1 MDKKK
6 LALATVLSVTTALNA
21 VPSVTFANTEE
32 VDKQEEIV
40 NEPVLDDEV
49 ETTQEAQNEG
59 ADSSEIVQEQEPIV
73 SLSQAPV
80 TEFVAQ
86 IGDAQYATL
95 QEALDAAKDG
105 DTVTLLSDIE
115 EGTTWNEDSRYSY
128 GIQKKSFTM
137 DGNNHTIHL
146 DGGSRGIFVKGGD
159 TNAENKA
166 ITFRHLTITNSK
178 GEGRCIDTRGGYFSL
193 TLDHVNL
200 DTTKGGGN
208 TQALTIGGDH
218 SDGQKNNVSIVNST
232 LQANDAGY
240 AYIGFNPVKMTIDH
254 SSLNGY
260 ASLYFKGKDGSAGS
274 AGSVVNVINGS
285 EISSVNP
292 HEKAENDF
300 GTIVFADQEITLN
313 ISDSRINTG
322 SSNKSRQNAFL
333 FTETA
338 GGADEISENCKVD
351 VSGSSS
357 AFVTGTNSAIQKGAG
372 RNNNSIQIQSGT
384 YNSVDVLDFLTPGA
398 NVTIQLNDDVTK
410 SITISKDANVTL
422 DLNGHTITNTKGQ
435 HTILNQ
441 GNLTIIGEG
450 IVDNTSHSRGALVN
464 VDGTGA
470 KAMIK
475 GGEFTRSKEA
485 GISGSAEGNSWYVI
499 SNGKSCEMVI
509 ENANVHSTGS
519 YSSLVRNYGDM
530 TIKGGTFKN
539 GFITIKSEEGTKLVV
554 EGGAFSSEKEKAF
567 QVYGDTT
574 INNGEI
580 HGNVEICNYDKYP
593 SNATVNGGIIQGNV
607 IVWDDK
613 NASESIQ
620 ANIQGGT
627 ITGDLMVWDHDGKPI
642 EENGKLNID
651 VSAGTFGKDVT
662 KYVVEGKASVGVDG
676 KYYVG
681 DASNL
686 QKVVN
691 QAQNSVEILKGMNTI
706 EVPKDVTVTNKTGE
720 EIVVNG
726 NVVKDD
732 QPIVA
737 DYPSKVQIEGL
748 QDIYAVGDEVVYK
761 VNTKPADMDLNVMVK
776 GYVTG
781 LTPEERQLVDIW
793 YKESKTGEW
802 MPFTTDYFGPES
814 GFPFIETASEFKIK
828 FKKAGTIDFKIE
840 IREINKAKNK
850 NDGAVL
856 ATTSKTITIQQPLVS
871 TNTAPTINVQDATIT
886 IGDEF
891 DPRRGVTA
899 TDKED
904 GDITHLIKIRSF
916 VNPKKAGV
924 YDVIYTVT
932 DSQGATTTK
941 TIKVTV
947 QEKKQESAEQKNP
960 NTSVRT
966 NIGIVSS
973 LAIIS
978 GSLAVFLKRKN
989 KK

>member
-1 MDKKK
+1 M
-6 LALATVLSVTTALNA
+6 
-21 VPSVTFANTEE
+21 
-32 VDKQEEIV
+32 
-40 NEPVLDDEV
+40 
-49 ETTQEAQNEG
+49 
-59 ADSSEIVQEQEPIV
+59 
-73 SLSQAPV
+73 
-80 TEFVAQ
+80 
-86 IGDAQYATL
+86 
-95 QEALDAAKDG
+95 DAAKDG

-128 GIQKKSFTM
+128 RIQKKSFTM

-166 ITFRHLTITNSK
+166 ITFRNLTITNSK

-338 GGADEISENCKVD
+338 GGADEISENCKVV
-351 VSGSSS
+351 VSGASS

-410 SITISKDANVTL
+410 SITIPKDANVTL

-554 EGGAFSSEKEKAF
+554 EGGTFSSEKEKAF

-627 ITGDLMVWDHDGKPI
+627 ITGDLMVWNHDGKPI

-686 QKVVN
+686 QEVVN

-737 DYPSKVQIEGL
+737 DYSSKVQIEGL

-776 GYVTG
+776 GYGPTIIELSNDPEFKNSKQIFNSDTTG
-781 LTPEERQLVDIW
+781 EVHKRGKGNGELYPETQAGKEFTFEKTNARYIRIYVNGVNNGGTSDHLVELEAYGIKVEGAEDEKLPISPDRGDSSVDPEQGETPETVVD
-793 YKESKTGEW
+793 KSKLEAAIKDAKKLSEKKYTAKSWKVFVQALADAQAVYDDSNATQKQVDDALQSLLKAISDLKPIDGDKKPEG
-802 MPFTTDYFGPES
+802 TDK
-814 GFPFIETASEFKIK
+814 T
-828 FKKAGTIDFKIE
+828 
-840 IREINKAKNK
+840 
-850 NDGAVL
+850 DG
-856 ATTSKTITIQQPLVS
+856 
-871 TNTAPTINVQDATIT
+871 TNTATRTFVSLFGTGMVAS
-886 IGDEF
+886 IGGMLALIESK
-891 DPRRGVTA
+891 RRKM
-899 TDKED
+899 DRE
-904 GDITHLIKIRSF
+904 
-916 VNPKKAGV
+916 
-924 YDVIYTVT
+924 
-932 DSQGATTTK
+932 
-941 TIKVTV
+941 
-947 QEKKQESAEQKNP
+947 
-960 NTSVRT
+960 
-966 NIGIVSS
+966 
-973 LAIIS
+973 
-978 GSLAVFLKRKN
+978 
-989 KK
+989 